1 MTSHTDILLVGCG
14 NLGRALLGPWLA
26 MDDSSHFTLLETEP
40 SIELFDLVEPH
51 GHRVA
56 INPTSAFKAAVA
68 VLAVKPQVMDAS
80 LKTLGQALPHN
91 SLVIS
96 VAAGKRIA
104 TLTQFL
110 HADQPIVRA
119 MPNMAASVG
128 EAISVCIAN
137 KNVTPQQRAL
147 ATELLECIGKVLWVE
162 DENLLDAVTAAS
174 GSGIAYVFLLAEALA
189 QAAAKVGLPPE
200 LAAKLARQVIVGAGV
215 LLKDTNLTP
224 EDLRQRVTS
233 KGGTTEA
240 AMQVLLSE
248 NGMHQLVTSAME
260 VATARAKQLAD

>member
-1 MTSHTDILLVGCG
+1 MTSHTDLLLVGCG
-14 NLGRALLGPWLA
+14 NLGRAMLGPWLE
-26 MDDSSHFTLLETEP
+26 MDDTSHFTLLETEP

-68 VLAVKPQVMDAS
+68 VLAVKPQVMEAS
-80 LKTLGQALPHN
+80 LKTLGHALPHN

-104 TLTQFL
+104 SLAKSL

-128 EAISVCIAN
+128 EAITVCVAN
-137 KNVTPQQRAL
+137 KNVTKEQRAL
-147 ATELLECIGKVLWVE
+147 ATELFECIGKVAWVE
-162 DENLLDAVTAAS
+162 DESLLDAVTAAS
-174 GSGIAYVFLLAEALA
+174 GSGIAYVFLLVEEMAR
-189 QAAAKVGLPPE
+189 AAAKVGLPPE
-200 LAAKLARQVIVGAGV
+200 LASSLTRQVIIGAGA
-215 LLKDTNLTP
+215 LLKESTLSP
-224 EDLRQRVTS
+224 EELRKRVTS

-248 NGMHQLVTSAME
+248 NGVRKLVTGAMQA
-260 VATARAKQLAD
+260 ATARAKQLAD